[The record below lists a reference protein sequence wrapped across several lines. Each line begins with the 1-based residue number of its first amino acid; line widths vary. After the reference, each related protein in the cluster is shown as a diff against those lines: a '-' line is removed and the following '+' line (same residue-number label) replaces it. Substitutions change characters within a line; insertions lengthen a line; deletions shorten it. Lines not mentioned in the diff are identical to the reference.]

1 MPSFRRKY
9 LEMGMRVALHD
20 VDPICMDSN
29 HTSAR
34 STADESFLLWKQYKA
49 SGDLKLRNRL
59 VLTFVPLVKHIA
71 YKKLKELPA
80 SCEVDDLLACGIE
93 GLIHAI
99 DRYDPAKGA
108 ALEPYLWT
116 RIHGS
121 VLDEL
126 RRRDWAPRSLRR
138 FERDLKKARETF
150 NGAHGRAPSRQELAD
165 MVSLTTAE
173 LRAKQQQLHNSD
185 LTSLSTLVSS
195 EGETTIE
202 LVETLASE
210 DRSSDPEHQAAWD
223 EAKQKFRRA
232 FAQLT
237 PREREVAVMLYV
249 KELTLREIGEV
260 LSVSESR
267 VSQIHSQL
275 KSRIRARLS
284 SEESLFLEVA

>member
-1 MPSFRRKY
+1 MN
-9 LEMGMRVALHD
+9 
-20 VDPICMDSN
+20 SN
-29 HTSAR
+29 LSSER
-34 STADESFLLWKQYKA
+34 PTADESFLLWQQYKA
-49 SGDLKLRNRL
+49 SGDLSLRNRL
-59 VLTFVPLVKHIA
+59 VLTYVPLVKHIA
-71 YKKLKELPA
+71 YKKLRELPA

-93 GLIHAI
+93 GLIHSI

-108 ALEPYLWT
+108 TLEPYLWT

-121 VLDEL
+121 ILDEL

-138 FERDLKKARETF
+138 FERDLKKARQTF
-150 NGAHGRAPSRQELAD
+150 NGAHGRAPTRQELAD
-165 MVSLTTAE
+165 MVNLTPAE
-173 LRAKQQQLHNSD
+173 LMDKQHQLQNSD

-202 LVETLASE
+202 LVDTLESD
-210 DRSSDPEHQAAWD
+210 DRSSDPEHQANWD

-232 FAQLT
+232 FEQLS
-237 PREREVAVMLYV
+237 PREREVAVLLYV
-249 KELTLREIGEV
+249 KELTLREIGDV

-284 SEESLFLEVA
+284 SDEALFLEVA

>member
-1 MPSFRRKY
+1 MNAN
-9 LEMGMRVALHD
+9 L
-20 VDPICMDSN
+20 
-29 HTSAR
+29 TSER
-34 STADESFLLWKQYKA
+34 PTADESFRLWEQYKA

-71 YKKLKELPA
+71 YKKLRELPA

-99 DRYDPAKGA
+99 ERYDPAKGA
-108 ALEPYLWT
+108 SLEPYLWT

-121 VLDEL
+121 ILDEL

-138 FERDLKKARETF
+138 FERDLKKARATF

-165 MVSLTTAE
+165 MVSLTTCE
-173 LRAKQQQLHNSD
+173 LMDKQQQIQNSD

-202 LVETLASE
+202 LVDTLESH
-210 DRSSDPEHQAAWD
+210 DRSADPEHQAGWD

-232 FAQLT
+232 FEQLT

-275 KSRIRARLS
+275 KSRIRARLATD
-284 SEESLFLEVA
+284 ETLFLEVA